1 MAWPT
6 GRCGLVLLPL
16 LCLVQRS
23 AQLRTGVA
31 PTYIPTMRQISS
43 YETNNIDTLNDAIA
57 TLRSLEAEEY
67 NLEAQKK
74 LVFDDW
80 KDELSHN
87 ADLRAENAVL
97 RSDLTITKNTKVY
110 NDDQAFR
117 EIHRNQGLE
126 PQNVKLSVTKTTQD
140 DFIWQTNRTN
150 GALTAHAAE
159 TLARNL
165 VLDAEK
171 QSVWLS
177 LESNERD
184 EWYFHENSIA
194 VEWQNPHEAIA
205 KEYYE
210 EQTLLH
216 NIHVQD
222 MIQRNADL
230 AAVVPGLTADRDA
243 QESAKQDAEIAKKDF
258 ELQAALEELH
268 VVRLQKSKA
277 ALEKLIMQFQ
287 RANSDLTA
295 YNTQLSSDITTLE
308 AERAALRT
316 SYEYETDLRN
326 AAQIHADH
334 WEVMLND
341 MRQKHLHARLASSR
355 QNVEMDGWIAQVA
368 VCDTRNQALK
378 ADKATLVA
386 TNTNLRD
393 TCY

>member
-1 MAWPT
+1 M
-6 GRCGLVLLPL
+6 
-16 LCLVQRS
+16 
-23 AQLRTGVA
+23 A

-43 YETNNIDTLNDAIA
+43 YETSNIDTLNDAIV

-67 NLEAQKK
+67 NLEGSKK

-80 KDELSHN
+80 NDELAHN

-97 RSDLTITKNTKVY
+97 RADLTTTKNTKVY
-110 NDDQAFR
+110 NDDQSFR
-117 EIHRNQGLE
+117 EIVRNQGLE
-126 PQNVKLSVTKTTQD
+126 PQNVQLSVTKTTQD

-150 GALTAHAAE
+150 GALSAYAAE
-159 TLARNL
+159 ILARNL

-171 QSVWLS
+171 QSVWLDI
-177 LESNERD
+177 ERNERD

-194 VEWQNPHEAIA
+194 VESQNTHEAIA
-205 KEYYE
+205 KEYFE
-210 EQTLLH
+210 EQTLLL
-216 NIHVQD
+216 NMHVQD
-222 MIQRNADL
+222 MIKRNTDL
-230 AAVVPGLTADRDA
+230 AAVVPGLTTDCDA

-287 RANSDLTA
+287 RANSDLTT
-295 YNTQLSSDITTLE
+295 YNTQLSSDIATLE
-308 AERAALRT
+308 AERAALRE
-316 SYEYETDLRN
+316 SFLDETHVRN

-341 MRQKHLHARLASSR
+341 MRQKHTHAKLASSR
-355 QNVEMDGWIAQVA
+355 QNVEMDGWIAQA
-368 VCDTRNQALK
+368 GVCDARNVALK
-378 ADKATLVA
+378 AEKATLVA
-386 TNTNLRD
+386 TNQNLRD